1 MSDESDAQMLSRFSR
16 CWCEVESAVR
26 VYFCGVI
33 FNRSDVPDLV
43 QKTAICAFR
52 KFRQFDETQSFRAW
66 VMGIACY
73 EALGYIRD
81 HARSKV
87 VYNSEISEKV
97 GEALEAENEVVH
109 RREALL
115 RRTMAELGD
124 KERLMLRLHYR
135 EGKPLAEV
143 ARRLGMAEGTL
154 RTALCRLRMKMREM
168 ILKLERQDD
177 GRDEEDDHGDAF

>member
-1 MSDESDAQMLSRFSR
+1 MNDESEMQMLSRFSR

-43 QKTAICAFR
+43 QRTAICAFR

-97 GEALEAENEVVH
+97 GEAMEAESETRH
-109 RREALL
+109 RREELL
-115 RRTMAELGD
+115 RRTMAELSE
-124 KERLMLRLHYR
+124 KERTMLRLHYR

-143 ARRLGMAEGTL
+143 ALRLGMAEGTL

-168 ILKLERQDD
+168 ILEMERK
-177 GRDEEDDHGDAF
+177 EEEQP